1 MSAMD
6 EMLENSAGKELI
18 DATQEAVIGAV
29 SDVGNIIKTTTEE
42 ISNGHHEVFYQSAEF
57 WVGVAFVAVL
67 CFLYKPI
74 KKILSALLQKR
85 IDGVVAQIKEAEQLR
100 DEARNFLA
108 DYEQKIDGMQS
119 KADKIIKKAQK
130 DARDF
135 KSEELKKLEND
146 LATQERYTSTVI
158 KSYEQK
164 MINESSMMV
173 VNKAM
178 RALKIVIA
186 DGLSAKDQKS
196 LIDKSIEAISEL
208 K

>member
-1 MSAMD
+1 M
-6 EMLENSAGKELI
+6 
-18 DATQEAVIGAV
+18 
-29 SDVGNIIKTTTEE
+29 
-42 ISNGHHEVFYQSAEF
+42 
-57 WVGVAFVAVL
+57 
-67 CFLYKPI
+67 
-74 KKILSALLQKR
+74 SALLQKR